1 MWVNFNVHGAR
12 VLGTFILVAMR
23 ARSKSML
30 ASLQLASVLLALA
43 SLPAMTQELPRE
55 VANRPRIGLVLS
67 GGGARGAAH
76 VGVLKVL
83 EQLHIP
89 IDAIAGTSMGAVV
102 GGLYASGMSAAEI
115 ERQFAS
121 VDWNDA
127 FRDRPQ
133 RLDLNFRRKR
143 EDRQYPVQFPLGFRD
158 GQFQLPSGLI
168 QGQKLTQI
176 LRQLTLPVA
185 QVKDFDHLPTRF
197 RAVATDLE
205 TGDAVVIDRGDLVTA
220 LRASVSA
227 PGIFAPVEREGRL
240 LVDGGIAKNLP
251 VDIAREMGVD
261 VLIVVDVG
269 FPLSTR
275 EQLRSVA
282 SVSNQML
289 AILIRRESE
298 KQRALLQPGDIL
310 ISPALQRT
318 SSFDFSKLP
327 RTVALGETAGRAF
340 EAQLRALSIN
350 GEQYERYMAGRR
362 PGAAAPMVD
371 FVRVDAASQA
381 YAAPVAAL
389 FGDLAGMPLD
399 PKDLQ
404 KRVNRYYGQGVLET
418 LDYRLETQEPET
430 GSGPTG
436 LTLTARRNSWGPNY
450 LRFALRLQD
459 DFDGNATYDAAAR
472 MVLTELNSLGAEWT
486 WDGQIGVSPHI
497 GTEVYLP
504 FSLQQ
509 RWFVAPHALFQ
520 VRNVP
525 EVVNE
530 QRIGEL
536 RVRSLRFGA
545 DLGRAIN
552 NSGELRFG
560 LERETGS
567 SNQRF
572 HEAREPRESFDTTEY
587 FVRYSLDTLDS
598 VSFPRRG
605 NALGLEWRSPLGDLS
620 KDEPSDALRFDF
632 RTVHSWGR
640 NTGIFW
646 TTAGTLLDPQLTD
659 ARNFFPL
666 GGFLNLSGLPADTL
680 SGPQLGIVRL
690 IYMRKLG
697 NGGEGFLN
705 LPLYAGASFETG
717 NTWNSRSDMD
727 FGSARKDFSVFMG
740 VDTFVGPVYFAV
752 GYDTLGSS
760 ALYLS
765 VGRGY

>member
-1 MWVNFNVHGAR
+1 MLVNFNVHGAG
-12 VLGTFILVAMR
+12 VLGTFILEAMR

-30 ASLQLASVLLALA
+30 AGVCLAGVLVLASV
-43 SLPAMTQELPRE
+43 PAATQEVPRN
-55 VANRPRIGLVLS
+55 VAERPRIGLVLS

-83 EQLHIP
+83 EELHIP

-143 EDRQYPVQFPLGFRD
+143 EDRQYPVQFPLGFSD

-185 QVKDFDHLPTRF
+185 QVPDFDHLPTRF

-205 TGDAVVIDRGDLVTA
+205 TGEPVVIDRGDLVTA

-227 PGIFAPVEREGRL
+227 PGIFAPVERDGRL

-251 VDIAREMGVD
+251 VDIARAMGVD

-298 KQRALLQPGDIL
+298 EQRALLRPGDIL
-310 ISPALQRT
+310 ISPPLERT

-327 RTVALGETAGRAF
+327 RTVALGETAGREAA
-340 EAQLRALSIN
+340 AQLTTLSIN

-362 PGAAAPMVD
+362 PGATAPTVG
-371 FVRVDAASQA
+371 FVRVDAASRD

-399 PKDLQ
+399 EEELQ

-418 LDYRLETQEPET
+418 LDYRLEAENPET
-430 GSGPTG
+430 GTGPTG
-436 LTLTARRNSWGPNY
+436 LTITARRNSWGPNY

-472 MVLTELNSLGAEWT
+472 IIFTELNSLGAEWT
-486 WDGQIGVSPHI
+486 WDGQIGVNPHI

-509 RWFVAPHALFQ
+509 RWFVAPHAVFQ

-525 EVVNE
+525 EVVDE

-545 DLGRAIN
+545 DMGRAIN
-552 NSGELRFG
+552 NSGEIRFG

-567 SNQRF
+567 SIQRF
-572 HEAREPRESFDTTEY
+572 RQTREPRESFNTTEY
-587 FVRYSLDTLDS
+587 FLRYSRDTLDS

-605 NALGLEWRSPLGDLS
+605 DAVGLEWRAPIDNLTQDQV
-620 KDEPSDALRFDF
+620 SDALRFDF

-705 LPLYAGASFETG
+705 LPLYAGLSFETG
-717 NTWNSRSDMD
+717 NTWGSRSDMD
-727 FGSARKDFSVFMG
+727 FGSARKDFSAFMG
-740 VDTFVGPVYFAV
+740 VDTFVGPVYFAF

>member
-1 MWVNFNVHGAR
+1 M
-12 VLGTFILVAMR
+12 
-23 ARSKSML
+23 
-30 ASLQLASVLLALA
+30 
-43 SLPAMTQELPRE
+43 
-55 VANRPRIGLVLS
+55 
-67 GGGARGAAH
+67 
-76 VGVLKVL
+76 GVLKVL
-83 EQLHIP
+83 EELHIP

-102 GGLYASGMSAAEI
+102 GGLYASGMSAEEI

-121 VDWNDA
+121 VDWKDA

-143 EDRQYPVQFPLGFRD
+143 EDRQYPVQFPLGFSD
-158 GQFQLPSGLI
+158 GEFQLPSGLI

-185 QVKDFDHLPTRF
+185 LVPDFDHLPTRF

-205 TGDAVVIDRGDLVTA
+205 TGDPVVIDRGDLVTA

-227 PGIFAPVEREGRL
+227 PGIFAPVERDGRL

-251 VDIAREMGVD
+251 VDIARAMGVD

-269 FPLSTR
+269 FPLLTR
-275 EQLRSVA
+275 EQLSSVP

-289 AILIRRESE
+289 AILISRESE
-298 KQRALLQPGDIL
+298 KQRALLGPRDIL
-310 ISPALQRT
+310 ISPALQRS
-318 SSFDFSKLP
+318 SSFDFSKFP
-327 RTVALGETAGRAF
+327 KTVALGEAAGR
-340 EAQLRALSIN
+340 EAAARLGSLSMN
-350 GEQYERYMAGRR
+350 AEQYARYVASRR
-362 PGAAAPMVD
+362 PGATAPTVA
-371 FVRVDAASQA
+371 FVRVDAGSEA

-399 PKDLQ
+399 TKDLQ

-418 LDYRLETQEPET
+418 LDYRLDAQDPAS
-430 GSGPTG
+430 GAGPTG
-436 LTLTARRNSWGPNY
+436 LTFTARRNSWGPNY

-459 DFDGNATYDAAAR
+459 DFNGNATYDAAAR
-472 MVLTELNSLGAEWT
+472 IVMTELNSLGAEWT

-497 GTEVYLP
+497 GTELYLP

-509 RWFVAPHALFQ
+509 RWFVAPHALFEVQ
-520 VRNVP
+520 NVP
-525 EVVNE
+525 EILNE
-530 QRIGEL
+530 KPVGEL
-536 RVRSLRFGA
+536 RVRSLTVGA

-552 NSGELRFG
+552 NSGEIRLG
-560 LERETGS
+560 VEREAGS
-567 SNQRF
+567 FIERF
-572 HEAREPRESFDTTEY
+572 RETPAPPQPFNTTQY
-587 FVRYSLDTLDS
+587 FLRYSLDQLDS

-605 NALGLEWRSPLGDLS
+605 EALGLEWRGQLGDFS
-620 KDEPSDALRFDF
+620 KDAAADALRFDW
-632 RTVHSWGR
+632 RAVHSWGR

-646 TTAGTLLDPQLTD
+646 TTAGSLIDPGPSD

-717 NTWNSRSDMD
+717 NTWRSRSDMD
-727 FGSARKDFSVFMG
+727 FSSARKDFSLFMG
-740 VDTFVGPVYFAV
+740 VDTFVGPVYFAF
-752 GYDTLGSS
+752 GYDTLGST
-760 ALYLS
+760 ALFLS

>member
-1 MWVNFNVHGAR
+1 MHGAA
-12 VLGTFILVAMR
+12 VVGTFILEAMR
-23 ARSKSML
+23 VRSKSML
-30 ASLQLASVLLALA
+30 ASLCWTCMLLALT
-43 SLPAMTQELPRE
+43 LPA
-55 VANRPRIGLVLS
+55 VAQDVARAGATDVAIRPRIGLVLS

-83 EQLHIP
+83 EQMHIP

-121 VDWNDA
+121 VDWNEA

-133 RLDLNFRRKR
+133 RLELNVRRKR
-143 EDRQYPVQFPLGFRD
+143 EDREYPVQFPLGFRD

-185 QVKDFDHLPTRF
+185 QVSDFDHLPTRF

-205 TGDAVVIDRGDLVTA
+205 TGDPVVIDRGDLVTA

-251 VDIAREMGVD
+251 VDIARAMGVD

-282 SVSNQML
+282 AVSNQML
-289 AILIRRESE
+289 AILIRKESE
-298 KQRALLQPGDIL
+298 KQRALMRPGDIL
-310 ISPALQRT
+310 ISPPLERT

-327 RTVALGETAGRAF
+327 RTVALGEAAGHEVA
-340 EAQLRALSIN
+340 AQLAALSIN
-350 GEQYERYMAGRR
+350 GEQYEGYMASRR
-362 PGAAAPMVD
+362 QGAPASAPEVG

-381 YAAPVAAL
+381 YAATVAAL

-399 PKDLQ
+399 SKELQ

-418 LDYRLETQEPET
+418 LDYRLEAQDPVGGT
-430 GSGPTG
+430 GPTG
-436 LTLTARRNSWGPNY
+436 LTITARRNSWGPNY

-459 DFDGNATYDAAAR
+459 DFDGNSTYDAAAR
-472 MVLTELNSLGAEWT
+472 IVFTELNSLGAEWT
-486 WDGQIGVSPHI
+486 WDGQIGENPLI

-520 VRNVP
+520 ISNVP

-530 QRIGEL
+530 ERVGEL
-536 RVRSLRFGA
+536 RVRSLRYGA

-552 NSGELRFG
+552 NSGELRLG
-560 LERETGS
+560 LEGENGS
-567 SNQRF
+567 FIQRF
-572 HEAREPRESFDTTEY
+572 QQVPQPRESFDTAEY
-587 FVRYSLDTLDS
+587 FLRYSLDTLDS

-605 NALGLEWRSPLGDLS
+605 DALGLEWRGQLGDLS
-620 KDEPSDALRFDF
+620 RDQVSNALRFDF

-646 TTAGTLLDPQLTD
+646 TTAGSLLDPQFTD
-659 ARNFFPL
+659 SRNFFPL
-666 GGFLNLSGLPADTL
+666 GGFLNLSGLQADTL

-717 NTWNSRSDMD
+717 NTWRSRSDMD

-752 GYDTLGSS
+752 GYDTMGSS
-760 ALYLS
+760 AMYLS

>member
-1 MWVNFNVHGAR
+1 MTG
-12 VLGTFILVAMR
+12 
-23 ARSKSML
+23 
-30 ASLQLASVLLALA
+30 VLLTLF
-43 SLPAMTQELPRE
+43 SMPAATQELPQE

-83 EQLHIP
+83 EELHIP

-121 VDWNDA
+121 VDWNAA

-185 QVKDFDHLPTRF
+185 QVQDFDHLPTRF

-205 TGDAVVIDRGDLVTA
+205 TGDPVVIDRGDLVTA

-251 VDIAREMGVD
+251 VDIARAMGVD

-298 KQRALLQPGDIL
+298 KQRALMQSGDIL
-310 ISPALQRT
+310 ISPALART

-327 RTVALGETAGRAF
+327 RTVALGETAGREV

-350 GEQYERYMAGRR
+350 GEQYERYMASRR
-362 PGAAAPMVD
+362 PGAPAPMVD

-381 YAAPVAAL
+381 YAASVAAL
-389 FGDLAGMPLD
+389 FGDMAGMPLD
-399 PKDLQ
+399 QKELQ

-418 LDYRLETQEPET
+418 LDYRLEAQEPES
-430 GSGPTG
+430 GAGPTG
-436 LTLTARRNSWGPNY
+436 LTITARRNSWGPNY

-472 MVLTELNSLGAEWT
+472 MVFTELNSLGAEWT

-530 QRIGEL
+530 QPVGEL

-552 NSGELRFG
+552 NSGEMRFG

-567 SNQRF
+567 SIQRF
-572 HEAREPRESFDTTEY
+572 RQTPRHRANPSIPRNISCATVWTRWTACLFRAAETHWDWSGAARWTTC
-587 FVRYSLDTLDS
+587 
-598 VSFPRRG
+598 RRMI
-605 NALGLEWRSPLGDLS
+605 LGRT
-620 KDEPSDALRFDF
+620 ALRLSHCPFLGAQY
-632 RTVHSWGR
+632 RH
-640 NTGIFW
+640 
-646 TTAGTLLDPQLTD
+646 LLDH
-659 ARNFFPL
+659 
-666 GGFLNLSGLPADTL
+666 
-680 SGPQLGIVRL
+680 
-690 IYMRKLG
+690 
-697 NGGEGFLN
+697 
-705 LPLYAGASFETG
+705 
-717 NTWNSRSDMD
+717 
-727 FGSARKDFSVFMG
+727 
-740 VDTFVGPVYFAV
+740 
-752 GYDTLGSS
+752 
-760 ALYLS
+760 
-765 VGRGY
+765 RGYAY

>member
-1 MWVNFNVHGAR
+1 
-12 VLGTFILVAMR
+12 
-23 ARSKSML
+23 
-30 ASLQLASVLLALA
+30 
-43 SLPAMTQELPRE
+43 
-55 VANRPRIGLVLS
+55 
-67 GGGARGAAH
+67 
-76 VGVLKVL
+76 
-83 EQLHIP
+83 
-89 IDAIAGTSMGAVV
+89 
-102 GGLYASGMSAAEI
+102 
-115 ERQFAS
+115 
-121 VDWNDA
+121 
-127 FRDRPQ
+127 
-133 RLDLNFRRKR
+133 
-143 EDRQYPVQFPLGFRD
+143 
-158 GQFQLPSGLI
+158 
-168 QGQKLTQI
+168 
-176 LRQLTLPVA
+176 
-185 QVKDFDHLPTRF
+185 
-197 RAVATDLE
+197 
-205 TGDAVVIDRGDLVTA
+205 
-220 LRASVSA
+220 
-227 PGIFAPVEREGRL
+227 VEREGRL

-298 KQRALLQPGDIL
+298 KQRALMQPGDIL
-310 ISPALQRT
+310 INPPLQRT

-327 RTVALGETAGRAF
+327 RTVALGEAAGRQV
-340 EAQLRALSIN
+340 EAQLRSLSIN
-350 GEQYERYMAGRR
+350 GEQYERYMASRR
-362 PGAAAPMVD
+362 PGATAPD
-371 FVRVDAASQA
+371 IGFVRVDAASQA

-399 PKDLQ
+399 TRDLQ

-418 LDYRLETQEPET
+418 LDYRLDTQDPES
-430 GSGPTG
+430 GAGPTG
-436 LTLTARRNSWGPNY
+436 LTFTARRNSWGPNY

-459 DFDGNATYDAAAR
+459 DFNGNATYDAAAR
-472 MVLTELNSLGAEWT
+472 IVMTELNSLGAEWT

-520 VRNVP
+520 VQNVP
-525 EVVNE
+525 EILDEELV
-530 QRIGEL
+530 GEL

-552 NSGELRFG
+552 NSGEIRLG

-567 SNQRF
+567 FIERF
-572 HEAREPRESFDTTEY
+572 RQTPEPRESFDTTEY
-587 FVRYSLDTLDS
+587 FLRYSLDTLDS

-646 TTAGTLLDPQLTD
+646 TTAGTLIDPSFTD

-666 GGFLNLSGLPADTL
+666 GGFLNLSGLPADAL
-680 SGPQLGIVRL
+680 SGPQVGIMRL

-717 NTWNSRSDMD
+717 NTWSSRSDMD
-727 FGSARKDFSVFMG
+727 FGSARKDFSLFMG
-740 VDTFVGPVYFAV
+740 VDTFVGPVYFAF
-752 GYDTLGSS
+752 GYDTLGST